1 MATYSAPD
9 SLHRL
14 DLVLDPPL
22 WERLKRE
29 AQRRDCDLRSMVSL
43 MLMQEVLRP

>member
-9 SLHRL
+9 SFHRL
-14 DLVLDPPL
+14 DVVLDHSL

-29 AQRRDCDLRSMVSL
+29 AQRRDCDLGAMVSL
-43 MLMQEVLRP
+43 MLMQEVHRP